1 MMKNFHE
8 GKSSHTT
15 MWSLMLFSCLFFPCS
30 CYLIWKQSFQS
41 YSGRREPPFALS
53 NGISLVW
60 WDLCQLKG
68 HALILRSN
76 TGYILIFSHF
86 FVCLHCE
93 NIRPDNGFPNGAVIY
108 MTWTLIKIQ
117 YGHWLPLCR
126 GPLFCEKDLF
136 GTPLISVI
144 VLWGANG
151 YCAGSGSHYIGL
163 VKISWEVMSRNITN
177 PFWISVQY
185 ASVLH
190 VTDML

>member
-1 MMKNFHE
+1 MKGNPLTLLCDH
-8 GKSSHTT
+8 
-15 MWSLMLFSCLFFPCS
+15 WCFFPAFPPRS
-30 CYLIWKQSFQS
+30 CCLIWKQLSKLQWKK
-41 YSGRREPPFALS
+41 RTTFALS

-93 NIRPDNGFPNGAVIY
+93 NIRPDNSFPNGAVIY

-144 VLWGANG
+144 VLWEANG
-151 YCAGSGSHYIGL
+151 YCAGS
-163 VKISWEVMSRNITN
+163 VT
-177 PFWISVQY
+177 
-185 ASVLH
+185 LH
-190 VTDML
+190 WFC

>member
-1 MMKNFHE
+1 MKGNPLTLLCDH
-8 GKSSHTT
+8 
-15 MWSLMLFSCLFFPCS
+15 WCFFPAFFPRS
-30 CYLIWKQSFQS
+30 CCLIWKQLSKLQWKK
-41 YSGRREPPFALS
+41 RTTFALS

-93 NIRPDNGFPNGAVIY
+93 NIRPDNSFPNGAVIY

-126 GPLFCEKDLF
+126 GPLFCERFIWNTFNLSNCAMRSEWLLCR
-136 GTPLISVI
+136 LIV
-144 VLWGANG
+144 
-151 YCAGSGSHYIGL
+151 
-163 VKISWEVMSRNITN
+163 T
-177 PFWISVQY
+177 
-185 ASVLH
+185 LH
-190 VTDML
+190 WFC